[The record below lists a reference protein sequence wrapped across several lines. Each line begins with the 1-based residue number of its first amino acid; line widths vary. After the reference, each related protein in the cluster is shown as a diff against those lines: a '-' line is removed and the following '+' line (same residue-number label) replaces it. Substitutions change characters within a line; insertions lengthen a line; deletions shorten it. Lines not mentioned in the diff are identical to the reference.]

1 MKCPF
6 CGYSDSKVIDSRA
19 TEDGTSIRRRR
30 ECLEC
35 QKRYTTYEKVET
47 LPLLVIKRGQEREP
61 FDKTK
66 IINGLVRATMKRD
79 ISMEVM
85 QSIADDIERNIS
97 NRMVSE
103 ITTNEIGEMV
113 MERLKEV
120 DEVAYIRF
128 ASVYR
133 EFNDI
138 NTFFE
143 EIKNLIKKDPDETAE

>member
-1 MKCPF
+1 MKCPY
-6 CGYSDSKVIDSRA
+6 CGYLESKVIDTRS
-19 TEDGTSIRRRR
+19 TEDGSSIRRRR

-35 QKRYTTYEKVET
+35 TKRYTTYEKVET
-47 LPLLVIKRGQEREP
+47 LPILVIKKDESREP
-61 FDKTK
+61 FEKSK
-66 IINGLVRATMKRD
+66 IINGLLRAIQKRPVSMKQ
-79 ISMEVM
+79 MEE
-85 QSIADDIERNIS
+85 IADDIERSIS

-103 ITTNEIGEMV
+103 ITSIEIGKMV

-133 EFNDI
+133 QFKDI

-143 EIKNLIKKDPDETAE
+143 EIKSLMNNDLDPE

>member
-6 CGYSDSKVIDSRA
+6 CGFGESKVIDTRA
-19 TEDGTSIRRRR
+19 TEDGSSIRRRR

-35 QKRYTTYEKVET
+35 QKRYTTYEKIET
-47 LPLLVIKRGQEREP
+47 LPILVVKRGQEREP

-66 IINGLVRATMKRD
+66 IINGLVRATMKRG
-79 ISMEVM
+79 ISMETM
-85 QSIADDIERNIS
+85 QEIAEDIERNIS
-97 NRMVSE
+97 NRMLTE
-103 ITTNEIGEMV
+103 ITTNEIGTMV
-113 MERLKEV
+113 MERLKNV

-133 EFNDI
+133 EFKDI

-143 EIKNLIKKDPDETAE
+143 EIKNLMQKEDE